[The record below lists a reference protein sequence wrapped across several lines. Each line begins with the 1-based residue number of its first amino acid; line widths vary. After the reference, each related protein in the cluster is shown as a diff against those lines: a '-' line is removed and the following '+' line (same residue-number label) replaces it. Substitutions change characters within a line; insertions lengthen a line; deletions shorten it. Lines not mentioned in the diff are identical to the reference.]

1 MRPVRPRFMTEQDA
15 LPHSMNVLN
24 SAGDAHRPKEAYSLT
39 TRRRWHIVDTDMN
52 NQVFHMAVGEG
63 CERSDSLGSV
73 NK

>member
-52 NQVFHMAVGEG
+52 KCWPSISHG
-63 CERSDSLGSV
+63 RRRRL
-73 NK
+73 